1 VKVVSCLNQNLMRH
15 CRKFFL
21 LLLILALPLCLGA
34 WSITMNRGG
43 INPNYVDKI
52 QDGKTKK
59 SEILTLFGDPQET
72 KHTPEGVI
80 FVYETYTTKETAPK
94 RSAKDKDEGPNTTTA
109 VDSPFSLEQ
118 NLKRKSSK
126 EGPTK
131 ELSSSLT
138 VFFGQDGDTVRS
150 HEFRRVKE

>member
-1 VKVVSCLNQNLMRH
+1 MKMVSNLNQSLMRH
-15 CRKFFL
+15 CRKFCL

-72 KHTPEGVI
+72 KRTPEGVI
-80 FVYETYTTKETAPK
+80 FVYRTYATKEAAPK
-94 RSAKDKDEGPNTTTA
+94 KAAKDEGPNTTTA

-118 NLKRKSSK
+118 NLKRKSK
-126 EGPTK
+126 QGPTK

-138 VFFGQDGDTVRS
+138 VFFGQDGDTVQS
-150 HEFRRVKE
+150 HEFKRVEE